1 MSRADGAD
9 RFLAAATTLGVVG
22 GVSALTMQGIA
33 AEVGVS
39 KALVLY
45 HFDDKRALLR
55 ALALRLAAADAT
67 ALHAASDA
75 EDPFDAWLTLG
86 ADVEGAGRR
95 ALLAAL
101 MLEPAVRGLAHEIRS
116 ARQQAAA
123 ALATAML
130 ETAGLVPRVSGAL
143 LGRVLLQQLDGIDA
157 TADEGSEGGAAPR
170 ASLDAFALALLSLG
184 EEGAAGVNSP

>member
-1 MSRADGAD
+1 MSRADGAE
-9 RFLAAATTLGVVG
+9 RFLAAATALGIVG

-33 AEVGVS
+33 TEAGVS

-55 ALALRLAAADAT
+55 ALALRLAAADAA
-67 ALHAASDA
+67 ALRAASET

-86 ADVEGAGRR
+86 ADIEGAGRR

-101 MLEPAVRGLAHEIRS
+101 MLEATVRGLAQEIHG
-116 ARQQAAA
+116 ARQQAAGG
-123 ALATAML
+123 LATAML
-130 ETAGLVPRVSGAL
+130 AAAGLVPRVSGTL
-143 LGRVLLQQLDGIDA
+143 LGRVLLQQLDGIAASVGERLDG
-157 TADEGSEGGAAPR
+157 DAAPR

-184 EEGAAGVNSP
+184 ESAPA